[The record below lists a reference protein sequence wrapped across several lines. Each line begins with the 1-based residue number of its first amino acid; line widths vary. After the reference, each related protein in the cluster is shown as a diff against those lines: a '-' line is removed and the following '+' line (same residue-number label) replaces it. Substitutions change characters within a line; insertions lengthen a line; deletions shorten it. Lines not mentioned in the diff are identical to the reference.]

1 MTRPPRILHCTSEPL
16 VFFGRVAELALLDQA
31 LAGGEPS
38 VVALVGPGGQGK
50 TAIVQHWLRQPRTPP
65 DGLFFWSFYRA
76 KDADLCL
83 REWLAYAERLDTP
96 PEVSAAWC
104 VDRLLAVFRRE
115 RWAVVLDGAEVVQH
129 EEGPWR
135 GRFVHPDLGRLL
147 EELASEPSPGVVVL
161 TTRFEL
167 PTLARRRHVRLVSLD
182 RLGADSARML
192 LASLGARGDLDHVAA
207 IAGRHA
213 KAVELLGTYLVRFH
227 DGDAER
233 LDVPPGEDDEEASV
247 ARVLAAF
254 QRALPAEQQD
264 ILALATAFREPP
276 TEALLRAYLCSEAI
290 QTLLHSTWR
299 RQYVPFVERPVGW
312 LADTLD
318 ELARLRLLERVGPGA
333 VPVIDAHPLVR
344 RGFEHV
350 AGASRRE
357 SALARAGFL
366 RGRPDRRRPA
376 TLDEARE
383 AVELFHAHCD
393 AGLWAEADSAYR
405 ALDNPKHR
413 FLAPALERE
422 LLSRF
427 FPGGDFRRPP
437 LWPGFGR
444 WRSLAICL
452 EMQGAFHEAL
462 DAYRPADAALR
473 GDALLA
479 LGEVDPL
486 LETPSAPAPWDT
498 LWKAYRCH
506 ALCLAGRVEEA
517 VELARSLVP
526 VDVYEWTHVFE
537 CLLRAGR
544 LDTID
549 PHSFLTRG
557 DGDHRWADLARRR
570 MRADHLRATRGAS
583 VDLIEEY
590 RALLDEY
597 DRAGLPVERVLT
609 RLSFVALLLA
619 LGEVGR
625 AAECHAVTLE
635 LIRQAK
641 LGGLES
647 DGWEW
652 QSRITG
658 RMGDLDAQSEA
669 LRRVIE
675 ARDRLGPRGPVRP

>member
-1 MTRPPRILHCTSEPL
+1 MTRPPRVLHCTSEPL
-16 VFFGRVAELALLDQA
+16 VFFGRDEELRLLDAA

-50 TAIVQHWLRQPRTPP
+50 TAIVQHWLSQPRTPP

-76 KDADLCL
+76 KDADLLL
-83 REWLAYAERLDTP
+83 REWLAYAEGLDVA

-104 VDRLLAVFRRE
+104 VDRLLAILRRE

-129 EEGPWR
+129 EDGPWR

-147 EELASEPSPGVVVL
+147 EELASQPTPGIIVL

-167 PTLARRRHVRLVSLD
+167 PTLARRPHLRLVALD
-182 RLGADSARML
+182 RLDAASARDL
-192 LASLGARGDLDHVAA
+192 LTSLGVRGDLDRVAA
-207 IAGRHA
+207 VAGRHA

-227 DGDAER
+227 EGDAAR
-233 LDVPPGEDDEEASV
+233 LDVVGGDDDEEASV

-254 QRALPAEQQD
+254 QRALPEEQQD

-276 TEALLRAYLCSEAI
+276 TEALLLDYLASDAIRA
-290 QTLLHSTWR
+290 LLHNTWR
-299 RQYVPFVERPVGW
+299 REYAPFVERPAGW
-312 LADTLD
+312 LANTLD
-318 ELARLRLLERVGPGA
+318 ELVRLRLLERVGPGA

-366 RGRPDRRRPA
+366 RGRPDRRRPD

-427 FPGGDFRRPP
+427 FPGGDFRQPP

-452 EMQGAFHEAL
+452 EMQGEFRAAL
-462 DAYRPADAALR
+462 EAYRPADAALR

-479 LGEVDPL
+479 LGEVGPL
-486 LETPSAPAPWDT
+486 LETRSAPAPWDA
-498 LWKAYRCH
+498 LWKAYRSH
-506 ALCLAGRVEEA
+506 ALCLVGRVEEA
-517 VELARSLVP
+517 VELAQTLVP
-526 VDVYEWTHVFE
+526 VDVYEWVHVFE

-544 LDTID
+544 LDVID
-549 PHSFLTRG
+549 PRSFLARA
-557 DGDHRWADLARRR
+557 DGEHRWADLARRR
-570 MRADHLRATRGAS
+570 MRADYARVTIGPSDDLAEEYPA
-583 VDLIEEY
+583 LIE
-590 RALLDEY
+590 EY
-597 DRAGLPVERVLT
+597 DRAGLPVERALA

-619 LGEVGR
+619 RGEARR
-625 AAECHAVTLE
+625 AAECHAVTLA
-635 LIRQAK
+635 LIKQAN

-652 QSRITG
+652 QSRIAG
-658 RMGDLDAQSEA
+658 ELGNRGDRQEAIRCADA
-669 LRRVIE
+669 
-675 ARDRLGPRGPVRP
+675 ARERLGGSGPGRP